1 MTMTGSF
8 IGLII
13 ALVAMFI
20 WLLYETKWLTIRL
33 PQYVSSSK

>member
-1 MTMTGSF
+1 MTMAGNF

-13 ALVAMFI
+13 ALVALFI

-33 PQYVSSSK
+33 PQA

>member
-1 MTMTGSF
+1 MAGSF

-13 ALVAMFI
+13 ALVALFI

-33 PQYVSSSK
+33 PRVS